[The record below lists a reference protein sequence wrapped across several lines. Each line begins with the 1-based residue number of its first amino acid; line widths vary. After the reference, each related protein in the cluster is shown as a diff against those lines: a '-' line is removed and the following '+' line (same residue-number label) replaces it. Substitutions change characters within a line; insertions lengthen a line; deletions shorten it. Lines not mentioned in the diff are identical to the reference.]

1 MRVCVCWKGSE
12 KEEMEMSKVSGEK
25 VEGVVSEK
33 VEGEKM
39 VEGLSVKK
47 WEGGKKK
54 ESDEIV
60 MKKEWVEKVNSLGSV
75 SDKIRYLNSV
85 GLNKG
90 EISKVLGIRFNW
102 VYNVLR
108 NESGGSV
115 GVKEVKIRIVE

>member
-1 MRVCVCWKGSE
+1 
-12 KEEMEMSKVSGEK
+12 MEMSKVSGEK
-25 VEGVVSEK
+25 VEGE
-33 VEGEKM
+33 M

-54 ESDEIV
+54 GSDEIV

-85 GLNKG
+85 GLDKG

-108 NESGGSV
+108 NDVGGSV
-115 GVKEVKIRIVE
+115 VKEVKIRIVE